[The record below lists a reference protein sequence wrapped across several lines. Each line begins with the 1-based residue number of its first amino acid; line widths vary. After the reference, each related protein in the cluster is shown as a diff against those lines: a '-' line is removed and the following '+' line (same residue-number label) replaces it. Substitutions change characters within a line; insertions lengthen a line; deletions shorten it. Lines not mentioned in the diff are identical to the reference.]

1 MASRS
6 GASARKAQRLE
17 QGPVRLLALGRFD
30 VTKGFDVLLTACGIL
45 RDRGLNF
52 SLTLAGGGGKVMGL
66 GHLGAQLVK
75 MRKDLGLEKQ
85 VDMPGL
91 ISHNEL
97 PRILDEHDI
106 FVAPCVVHASGRRDG
121 IPNTVIEA
129 LAYGLPVIS
138 TTVNALPEVV
148 RHQDTGLAIPPG
160 DSEAL
165 AEAVLRLVGHP
176 EEARRMG
183 RNGALLARDMFDPHT
198 NNLRLAELFISW
210 YAHWKKACA
219 A

>member
-1 MASRS
+1 
-6 GASARKAQRLE
+6 
-17 QGPVRLLALGRFD
+17 
-30 VTKGFDVLLTACGIL
+30 
-45 RDRGLNF
+45 
-52 SLTLAGGGGKVMGL
+52 
-66 GHLGAQLVK
+66 
-75 MRKDLGLEKQ
+75 
-85 VDMPGL
+85 MPGL

-129 LAYGLPVIS
+129 LAYALPVIS

-148 RHQDTGLAIPPG
+148 RDHETGLAIPPG
-160 DSEAL
+160 DPQAL

-210 YAHWKKACA
+210 YAHWKKTCA

>member
-1 MASRS
+1 
-6 GASARKAQRLE
+6 
-17 QGPVRLLALGRFD
+17 
-30 VTKGFDVLLTACGIL
+30 
-45 RDRGLNF
+45 
-52 SLTLAGGGGKVMGL
+52 MGL

-129 LAYGLPVIS
+129 LAYALPVIS

-148 RHQDTGLAIPPG
+148 RDRETGLAIPPG
-160 DSEAL
+160 DPQAL

-210 YAHWKKACA
+210 YAHWKKTCA